1 MTPIK
6 IEPID
11 NAVKNDKYR
20 GEMMI
25 HAPQKELTASTGTL
39 ANAVIRIGELEDRL
53 KQLGLLKKL

>member
-6 IEPID
+6 IEAID
-11 NAVKNDKYR
+11 NEVKDNKYR